1 MGGVVVAV
9 GRDAWAAE
17 ELAGGSSSLLP
28 DRATYCNYFHDE
40 LGEGVYYD
48 EQDTHFA
55 SLS

>member
-1 MGGVVVAV
+1 MGGVVVAA